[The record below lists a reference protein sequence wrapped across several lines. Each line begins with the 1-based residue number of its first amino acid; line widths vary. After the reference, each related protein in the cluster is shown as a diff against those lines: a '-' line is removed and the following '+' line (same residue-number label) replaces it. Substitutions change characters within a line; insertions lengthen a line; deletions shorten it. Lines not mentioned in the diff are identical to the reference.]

1 MVCPITYGDHKQDI
15 LIYRYAYGNF
25 PHTVYAP
32 LYYAKF
38 GAFFCATIVRLCI
51 NQGTVWDPI
60 EAVQKRAIRII
71 HIPTH
76 GMPYLSMLFYANLSS
91 LTSRKEDLSCRF
103 FFRWHDGSCLLSSQ
117 SSPPPRP
124 SAVTSRFRSSQIFPK
139 VHTGTKRYCSFIQY
153 MYGLNYY
160 HHKIKLE
167 MWANAQ
173 RDGRPAEH
181 RWRRL
186 FNTAK
191 FGWRLLIECRAVTL
205 PRRETRWN
213 L

>member
-103 FFRWHDGSCLLSSQ
+103 FFGDMTDPASCLHSLL
-117 SSPPPRP
+117 P
-124 SAVTSRFRSSQIFPK
+124 
-139 VHTGTKRYCSFIQY
+139 H
-153 MYGLNYY
+153 L
-160 HHKIKLE
+160 
-167 MWANAQ
+167 
-173 RDGRPAEH
+173 D
-181 RWRRL
+181 RRL
-186 FNTAK
+186 SPQGLDPLKSFQKFTLARSATAPSYNTCMV
-191 FGWRLLIECRAVTL
+191 LIIT
-205 PRRETRWN
+205 TTKSN
-213 L
+213 